1 MRRVFENFDA
11 GHILAQETQS
21 ERNSPRH
28 AKAPRK
34 PFRRV
39 LPEVVVEPKIP
50 VDCREQHSRHRITHW
65 LPGESLTSSAKRL
78 PTGCAFR
85 GQQSGAFAGKEV
97 SSTRVISSRPSSSP
111 SAPACARRQSSHG
124 AVRWYTKSPCCFEI
138 FG

>member
-11 GHILAQETQS
+11 GQILAQKTQS

-39 LPEVVVEPKIP
+39 LPEIVVEPEIP
-50 VDCREQHSRHRITHW
+50 VDCREQHSRRRITHW
-65 LPGESLTSSAKRL
+65 LPGESLTSSVKRL

-85 GQQSGAFAGKEV
+85 GQQRGAFAGNEV
-97 SSTRVISSRPSSSP
+97 SSTPRISRRPSTDP
-111 SAPACARRQSSHG
+111 
-124 AVRWYTKSPCCFEI
+124 
-138 FG
+138 